1 MTRVLRADHAIP
13 VYLTGFTLTNISVG
27 GFTLAVGLAFYE
39 KTGNA
44 TTFGLLIALEYAV
57 GFLGQL
63 VGGSVLDRY
72 STLGVAL
79 LTNSVRCVSV
89 FLGGLLL
96 LLTGAELPLMAA
108 FLVSAFIR
116 PQYRSASFV
125 LARQV
130 SPPTELKRINA
141 LRSAFLPA
149 AKLTGLGTVALLA
162 AFFSSGVVLC
172 VLTVFF
178 LVGTLGFAALA
189 RLPEGG
195 PGNER
200 SGAASARPT
209 SLSESWGQLGRALR
223 TVPGL
228 CVHLVLSG
236 MPATVTAL
244 AAVLVAPVNHWVRG
258 GSYGIAVL
266 DGGVAVGAL
275 CSIALARRLATRTHL
290 VGVACGLA
298 AVALLL
304 LASGSGLLVA
314 GISFWLL
321 GLATTLGATTLDTLL
336 QLRSTEEIL
345 GRLFI
350 TQECVISVTAVAL
363 LPLSGEFA
371 SDRGIPF
378 TASMYALIC
387 VGYLALFL
395 TAFMFLRKRL
405 FGDRVE
411 LTRDGETHG
420 ETVTA

>member
-1 MTRVLRADHAIP
+1 MRELRADHAIP
-13 VYLTGFTLTNISVG
+13 VYLTGFTLTNIGVG

-44 TTFGLLIALEYAV
+44 ATFGLLVALEYAV

-89 FLGGLLL
+89 FLGGLTL
-96 LLTGAELPLMAA
+96 LLTGAQLPLMVA
-108 FLVSAFIR
+108 FFISAFIR

-149 AKLTGLGTVALLA
+149 AKLSGLGAVALLA

-178 LVGTLGFAALA
+178 LAGTLGFAALG
-189 RLPEGG
+189 RLPGGG
-195 PGNER
+195 PGEEGA
-200 SGAASARPT
+200 GAAAARPT
-209 SLSESWGQLGRALR
+209 SLSESWGQLGSVLR
-223 TVPGL
+223 SIPGL

-236 MPATVTAL
+236 MPATVAAL
-244 AAVLVAPVNHWVRG
+244 AAVLVAPVNHWVHG
-258 GSYGIAVL
+258 GSYGIAIL

-275 CSIALARRLATRTHL
+275 CSIALARRLATRTYL
-290 VGVACGLA
+290 VGVACGLSS
-298 AVALLL
+298 VALLL
-304 LASGSGLLVA
+304 LASRDSLVVA
-314 GISFWLL
+314 GFSFWLL
-321 GLATTLGATTLDTLL
+321 GVATTLGATTLDTFL
-336 QLRSTEEIL
+336 QMRSDEGIL

-350 TQECVISVTAVAL
+350 TQECVISITAVAL

-371 SDRGIPF
+371 SDQGIPF
-378 TASMYALIC
+378 TALVYALIAAC
-387 VGYLALFL
+387 YLALFL
-395 TAFMFLRKRL
+395 VAFVFLRKRL

-411 LTRDGETHG
+411 LKRDGDTRDEI
-420 ETVTA
+420 VPA

>member
-1 MTRVLRADHAIP
+1 MRNLGADRAIP
-13 VYLTGFTLTNISVG
+13 VYLAGFTLTNIGVG

-39 KTGNA
+39 KTGSA
-44 TTFGLLIALEYAV
+44 TAFGLLVALEYAV

-79 LTNSVRCVSV
+79 ITNSVRCVSV
-89 FLGGLLL
+89 FFGGIIL
-96 LLTGAELPLMAA
+96 LLTGAQLPLMIA
-108 FLVSAFIR
+108 FVISAFIR

-149 AKLTGLGTVALLA
+149 AKLTGLGIVALLA
-162 AFFSSGVVLC
+162 AFCSSGVVLC

-178 LVGTLGFAALA
+178 FVGTLGFAALGG
-189 RLPEGG
+189 LPGGG
-195 PGNER
+195 PGKEG
-200 SGAASARPT
+200 SDAASVRPT
-209 SLSESWGQLGRALR
+209 SLSESWRQLGTALR
-223 TVPGL
+223 SVPGL
-228 CVHLVLSG
+228 CVHLILSG

-244 AAVLVAPVNHWVRG
+244 AAVLVAPVNHWVHG

-266 DGGVAVGAL
+266 DGGTAVGAL
-275 CSIALARRLATRTHL
+275 CSIALARRLATRTYL
-290 VGVACGLA
+290 VGVACGLS

-304 LASGSGLLVA
+304 LASGSSLVLAGLA
-314 GISFWLL
+314 FWLL
-321 GLATTLGATTLDTLL
+321 GVATTLGATTLDTIL
-336 QLRSTEEIL
+336 QMRSDEEIL

-378 TASMYALIC
+378 TASLYAVIAT
-387 VGYLALFL
+387 GYLGLFVIAFLFL
-395 TAFMFLRKRL
+395 RRRL

-411 LTRDGETHG
+411 LRRDGDTRG
-420 ETVTA
+420 EIVPA

>member
-1 MTRVLRADHAIP
+1 MKQLRADRAIP
-13 VYLTGFTLTNISVG
+13 VYLAGFTLTNIGVG

-39 KTGNA
+39 KTGSA
-44 TTFGLLIALEYAV
+44 TTFGLLVALEYAV
-57 GFLGQL
+57 GFLGQM

-89 FLGGLLL
+89 FLGGILL
-96 LLTGAELPLMAA
+96 LLTGAQLPLMAA
-108 FLVSAFIR
+108 FVVSAFIR

-130 SPPTELKRINA
+130 SPPAQLQRINA
-141 LRSAFLPA
+141 LRSAYLPA

-162 AFFSSGVVLC
+162 AFCSSGVVLC

-178 LVGTLGFAALA
+178 FVGTLGFAALS
-189 RLPEGG
+189 RLPGG
-195 PGNER
+195 APETGR
-200 SGAASARPT
+200 SGAASVRPT
-209 SLSESWGQLGRALR
+209 SLSESWQQLGRALR
-223 TVPGL
+223 AVPGL

-244 AAVLVAPVNHWVRG
+244 AAVLVAPVNHWVHG

-275 CSIALARRLATRTHL
+275 CSIALARRLATRTYL
-290 VGVACGLA
+290 VGVACGLS

-304 LASGSGLLVA
+304 LASGSSLFVA
-314 GISFWLL
+314 GLSFWLL
-321 GLATTLGATTLDTLL
+321 GVATTLGATTLDTLL
-336 QLRSTEEIL
+336 QMRSAEEIL

-350 TQECVISVTAVAL
+350 TQECVVSVTAVAL

-378 TASMYALIC
+378 TAAVYALVAAC
-387 VGYLALFL
+387 YLTLFVV
-395 TAFMFLRKRL
+395 AFAFLRQRL

-411 LTRDGETHG
+411 LRRDVSRGQS
-420 ETVTA
+420 VPA